1 MGRSK
6 VPGLRKRGRIWHI
19 DKQIRGYGSLCEST
33 GSNDLEEAQRYL
45 AKRYEE
51 IRQASVYGIR
61 PTRTFREAATKY
73 LLEHQSKASIDMDAL
88 FYRQLDPYIG
98 DLSLD
103 QVHDG
108 TLSRFIESRLTAGKK
123 PKTVN
128 LALSTVRRTLNLAA
142 RKWRDEH
149 GLTWLQT
156 APLISM
162 LPLTDQRQPYP
173 LSWEEQRLLF
183 QALPGHLQRMAL
195 FKVNT
200 GTRDQEVCRLRWDWE
215 IHIPELDTSIF
226 LIPGAFVKNRED
238 RVVVLNEVAARV
250 IEEVRGQHP
259 DFVFTY
265 KGKPIETMHNNGW
278 QTARKRA
285 AETYQAELG
294 ELAPEGFRNIRVHD
308 LKHTFG
314 RRLRAAGVSLET
326 RKVLLGH
333 TTGDITSHYSAPE
346 LSELIEAANRVCAGH
361 SGKTPALTLIK
372 HKALR

>member
-6 VPGLRKRGRIWHI
+6 IPGLRKRGRIWHI

-45 AKRYEE
+45 AKRCEE

-61 PTRTFREAATKY
+61 PNRTFREAATKY
-73 LLEHQSKASIDMDAL
+73 LLEHQSKASIEMDAL

-98 DLSLD
+98 DLALD

-108 TLSRFIESRLTAGKK
+108 TLSRFVEARLTAGKK

-183 QALPGHLQRMAL
+183 QALPAHLQRMAL

-215 IHIPELDTSIF
+215 IHIPELTTSIF
-226 LIPGAFVKNRED
+226 LIPGQFVKNRED
-238 RVVVLNEVAARV
+238 RVVVLNEVTARV
-250 IEEVRGQHP
+250 IAEVRGQHP

-265 KGKPIETMHNNGW
+265 KGNPIETMHNNGW
-278 QTARKRA
+278 QAARRRA
-285 AETYQAELG
+285 AENYQAELS
-294 ELAPEGFRNIRVHD
+294 EPAPEGFRNVRVHD

>member
-6 VPGLRKRGRIWHI
+6 IPGLRKRGRIWHI

-45 AKRYEE
+45 AKRCEE

-88 FYRQLDPYIG
+88 FYRQVDPYIG

-108 TLSRFIESRLTAGKK
+108 TLTRFIESRLTAGKK

-173 LSWEEQRLLF
+173 LSWEEQRLLL
-183 QALPGHLQRMAL
+183 QALPAHLQRMAL

-215 IHIPELDTSIF
+215 IHIPELGTGIF
-226 LIPGAFVKNRED
+226 LIPGQFVKNRED
-238 RVVVLNEVAARV
+238 
-250 IEEVRGQHP
+250 G
-259 DFVFTY
+259 
-265 KGKPIETMHNNGW
+265 
-278 QTARKRA
+278 
-285 AETYQAELG
+285 
-294 ELAPEGFRNIRVHD
+294 
-308 LKHTFG
+308 G
-314 RRLRAAGVSLET
+314 RLE
-326 RKVLLGH
+326 
-333 TTGDITSHYSAPE
+333 
-346 LSELIEAANRVCAGH
+346 
-361 SGKTPALTLIK
+361 
-372 HKALR
+372 